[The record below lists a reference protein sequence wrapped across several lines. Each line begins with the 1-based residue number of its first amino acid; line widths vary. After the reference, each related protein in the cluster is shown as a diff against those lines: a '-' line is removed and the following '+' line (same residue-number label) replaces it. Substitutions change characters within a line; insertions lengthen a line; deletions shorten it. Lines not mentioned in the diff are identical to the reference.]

1 MWQPPCGAILVGVDG
16 SAAALGA
23 VRWAARDAALRNA
36 PLALVHVVDAPVP
49 GWFQVTPRTDFRQ
62 WHAKRARKFIRSAI
76 RVAEQ
81 SVGDLGRV
89 KVESKVLF
97 SAAVPALVAL
107 SSVVEM
113 VVLGSHGHGG
123 ALAHRP
129 IGSVTSGLV
138 YHAHSPVAVI
148 RDEQAQFRRAA
159 GAPVLVGIDGSPAS
173 EAATAIAFEQALRR
187 GVRLVALHAW
197 DDPRVAASRTLFQDA
212 KWDAR
217 LSAEEE
223 VLAERLAGWHDRY
236 PDVGVRR
243 RIEIGE
249 PVRWLLEASEQAQLL
264 VVGNHGRGAF
274 AGKVLGSVGAS
285 VVNRAKIPVIV
296 AR

>member
-1 MWQPPCGAILVGVDG
+1 MWQPPRGAILVGVDG

-36 PLALVHVVDAPVP
+36 PLALVHVVDAPIP

-62 WHAKRARKFIRSAI
+62 WHGKRARKFIKAAI

-81 SVGDLGRV
+81 SAGERGPV
-89 KVESKVLF
+89 KIESKVLY

-107 SSVVEM
+107 SSEVEM
-113 VVLGSHGHGG
+113 VVLGGHGHG
-123 ALAHRP
+123 ALAYRP
-129 IGSVTSGLV
+129 LGSVTSGLV
-138 YHAHSPVAVI
+138 YHAHCPVAVI

-159 GAPVLVGIDGSPAS
+159 DAAVLVGIDGSPAS

-197 DDPRVAASRTLFQDA
+197 DDPRVAASGTLFQDA

-236 PDVGVRR
+236 PDVGIRR

-249 PVRWLLEASEQAQLL
+249 PVRWLLEAAEQAQLL
-264 VVGNHGRGAF
+264 VVGSHGRGAF

-285 VVNRAKIPVIV
+285 VVHRAKIPVIV